1 MARFISILIL
11 SYYVA
16 VNLCLPQ
23 GDFSAVV
30 DLPQMYRH
38 CKSTEDKDMTPFDFV
53 TDHLINIDGLFDKH
67 ENGDKQ
73 KPHSPVQFHH
83 QQIQNYF
90 ATNEFKVIQTNY
102 SAGQESAPAIEENIY
117 FSDIL
122 SFVFRPPIV

>member
-38 CKSTEDKDMTPFDFV
+38 CKSTENKDMTPFDFV
-53 TDHLINIDGLFDKH
+53 TDHLINIDGL
-67 ENGDKQ
+67 
-73 KPHSPVQFHH
+73 
-83 QQIQNYF
+83 
-90 ATNEFKVIQTNY
+90 
-102 SAGQESAPAIEENIY
+102 
-117 FSDIL
+117 
-122 SFVFRPPIV
+122 